1 MDSWS
6 PLQMEKMKAG
16 GNARFLAYLQ
26 KQKFPKNLPHEQKY
40 DSKACE
46 NYRDHIS
53 SVSRGES
60 GQDLPFV
67 GFQKKS
73 QTNGVGDRISV
84 TDQHIRCVSLLVIVP
99 FAVLRAA
106 GMSCDK

>member
-6 PLQMEKMKAG
+6 PLQLEKMKAG

-26 KQKFPKNLPHEQKY
+26 KQKFPKNLPHDQKY

-46 NYRDHIS
+46 NYREHIL

-60 GQDLPFV
+60 AKEMPFV
-67 GFQKKS
+67 GYQNKGPKKS
-73 QTNGVGDRISV
+73 GDTQASDRSRQQRYVVGVVVCDW
-84 TDQHIRCVSLLVIVP
+84 CV
-99 FAVLRAA
+99 F
-106 GMSCDK
+106 K